1 MKRSD
6 LENDFNAANQ
16 GHALVLKNLVRA
28 ADLIKRFKQVA
39 VVQTNEPRRTFSL
52 KNHLNKI
59 KATLQ
64 PKLKESQ
71 IQVTITCED
80 ITLFSYPDVFSQ
92 IITNLVMNSIQHG
105 FSAEAG
111 EVTKEKQITIEA
123 TTTHTPNSSIDMNP
137 PHNSP
142 VEKGRGCVS
151 PLERGQGSVG
161 NELILR
167 YSDNGKGIP
176 ADIINKIFEPFFTT
190 SRQSG
195 STGLGL
201 HIVYNLVTHKLNGTI
216 RCQSI
221 VGTGTTFTETFMLT
235 KVNNSTLSTIGG
247 S

>member
-1 MKRSD
+1 MLRRIYQLFLQID
-6 LENDFNAANQ
+6 LCYIFYSYDICCIDLDRNQ
-16 GHALVLKNLVRA
+16 AT
-28 ADLIKRFKQVA
+28 
-39 VVQTNEPRRTFSL
+39 VV
-52 KNHLNKI
+52 
-59 KATLQ
+59 
-64 PKLKESQ
+64 
-71 IQVTITCED
+71 
-80 ITLFSYPDVFSQ
+80 
-92 IITNLVMNSIQHG
+92 NSIQHG

-221 VGTGTTFTETFMLT
+221 VGTGTTFTLKMH
-235 KVNNSTLSTIGG
+235 KTLE
-247 S
+247 